1 MDSASMP
8 YRLTATM
15 APLPLRGG
23 PLGHGTVHSIESA
36 RRRFRRQAPR
46 DVIRVLV
53 AGGHAITRAGLR
65 LLLEGDAGLQ
75 VVGEAASGRDGARLA
90 RSTDADVALL
100 DAGRFDVDLAAAT
113 RSLAPHLAVLL
124 LTECEPDE
132 RLLGAIRAGATG
144 VLAKDSHPAEL
155 ASAVRTLA
163 HGGALLPPRTA
174 RRLITELVNTTSTTP
189 V

>member
-1 MDSASMP
+1 MS

-15 APLPLRGG
+15 VPPPPRGG
-23 PLGHGTVHSIESA
+23 SAGHGTVHSIESA
-36 RRRFRRQAPR
+36 RRRFRRQASG

-53 AGGHAITRAGLR
+53 TGGHAITRAGLR
-65 LLLEGDAGLQ
+65 LLLEGDAGLA

-100 DAGRFDVDLAAAT
+100 DAGSFESDLVAT
-113 RSLAPHLAVLL
+113 TRLLAPRVAVLL
-124 LTECEPDE
+124 LTECDPDE
-132 RLLGAIRAGATG
+132 RVLAAIRAGATG

-163 HGGALLPPRTA
+163 NGGALLPPRTT
-174 RRLITELVNTTSTTP
+174 RRLITELVNTTSITP

>member
-1 MDSASMP
+1 MP
-8 YRLTATM
+8 CRLTATM
-15 APLPLRGG
+15 TPPPQQAGSAA
-23 PLGHGTVHSIESA
+23 HGTVHSLESA
-36 RRRFRRQAPR
+36 RRRFRRQASR

-65 LLLEGDAGLQ
+65 RLLEDDAGLA
-75 VVGEAASGRDGARLA
+75 VVGEATSGRDGVRLA
-90 RSTDADVALL
+90 RSTDPDVALL
-100 DAGRFDVDLAAAT
+100 DAGCFEGDLVAST
-113 RSLAPHLAVLL
+113 RLLAPRVAVLL
-124 LTECEPDE
+124 LTERDPDE
-132 RLLGAIRAGATG
+132 HVLAAIRAGATG

-163 HGGALLPPRTA
+163 NGGALLPPRTT